1 MPRATFR
8 FYEELNDFLPAERRK
23 RDFVHAFDG
32 TPSVKDQIEAQG
44 VPHTEVDL
52 ILIDGEPAGFERKLR
67 GGERVA
73 VYPVFE
79 TLDIGLVAPRSRLRP
94 EPLRDPRFVLDV
106 HMGALAR
113 RLRMLG
119 FDALWPGD
127 VPDEQLARLSAEGP
141 RILLTRDRGI
151 LKRSVVTHGYC
162 VRHHVPDEQLVEV
175 VRRFHLARLARPFTR
190 CMACN
195 GTLVPTE
202 AAAIA
207 DDVPDGVA
215 SRHDRFAR
223 CTACARVFW
232 PGSHHATM
240 RALVERVVGRSG
252 SNLDDELPEVP
263 PLLHR
268 PKGER

>member
-1 MPRATFR
+1 MPEATFR
-8 FYEELNDFLPAERRK
+8 FYEELNDFLPRERRK
-23 RDFVHAFDG
+23 RSFVHVFDG
-32 TPSVKDQIEAQG
+32 TPSIKDQIEAQG

-52 ILIDGEPAGFERKLR
+52 ILVDGEPVGFEHKLR

-79 TLDIGLVAPRSRLRP
+79 SLDIAPVTRVRP

-106 HMGALAR
+106 HLGALAR

-127 VPDEQLARLSAEGP
+127 VPDEEIARISAAGP
-141 RILLTRDRGI
+141 RIVLTRDRGL

-162 VRHHVPDEQLVEV
+162 VREKDPDTQIAEV
-175 VRRFHLARLARPFTR
+175 VRRFDLARLARPFTR

-195 GTLVPTE
+195 GELVP
-202 AAAIA
+202 AAPHEIA
-207 DDVPDGVA
+207 NEVPPGVA
-215 SRHDRFAR
+215 ARHDRFAR

-232 PGSHHATM
+232 PGSHYERM
-240 RALVERVVGRSG
+240 RALVRQVVGT
-252 SNLDDELPEVP
+252 
-263 PLLHR
+263 PL
-268 PKGER
+268 